1 MPAKV
6 TSDKDFVKKAYAAGV
21 PMGQDMPPHRRHI
34 SNFLYHAHARG

>member
-21 PMGQDMPPHRRHI
+21 PMGQDMPP
-34 SNFLYHAHARG
+34 S